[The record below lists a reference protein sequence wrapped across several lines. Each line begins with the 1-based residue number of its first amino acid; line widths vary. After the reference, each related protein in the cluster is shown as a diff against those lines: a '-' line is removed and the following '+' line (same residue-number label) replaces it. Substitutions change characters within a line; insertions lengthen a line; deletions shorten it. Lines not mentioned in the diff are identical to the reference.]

1 MLPRLSIRN
10 GPRRFENLKPGG
22 LDLRPGAAEGSLCCT
37 RNLSLEDAPVLRP
50 RAPRQ
55 RLGRLGNPGG
65 LFALDALYWVDGDTL
80 YRNGAAA
87 ATLSAPGA
95 KRMAALGRRLVI
107 FPDKLLFDPA
117 AGMALPLERTA
128 STACTF
134 ADGTFAGESAE
145 ANTILAADPTW
156 DWTDFFR
163 PGDAVSISGA
173 AAAEN
178 DRSLIVREIE
188 GPALRFYE
196 FSFTLDSVPR
206 TLTVCRSVPDLD
218 WLCACDNRLW
228 GCKGDTVYASKLGD
242 PFNWNV
248 FDGLASDSYAV
259 SAGSAGDF
267 TGCCAYLGY
276 PCFFKE
282 EQICKVYGSRPAN
295 FELLSSATRGTA
307 AGAGASFAVADEM
320 LFYLSRTGVAAY
332 GGGVPT
338 DVGAVFAGQR
348 FSAGAAGS
356 DGLRY
361 YVSLRSEAG
370 WGLYCYDPRHGVW
383 MQEDETQALA
393 FAFWDGAL
401 HCLDA
406 EGWLWR
412 FGGSAAETPGEE
424 EDPEETEAN
433 SEAGEAPP
441 AEAETDPD
449 AEGPETVES
458 LAEFNDFTEG
468 SHDRKSLTRLLLRL
482 ELEAGAEL
490 GIAVQYDSDGVWH
503 ELPGL
508 TAPTRRS
515 CLVPVLPRRCDHFR
529 LRLVGRGVWRLLA
542 LARES
547 RMESA
552 LP

>member
-1 MLPRLSIRN
+1 MLPRLSIHN
-10 GPRRFENLKPGG
+10 GPRRFQELKLSG
-22 LDLRPGAAEGSLCCT
+22 LDLRPGAAEGSLRQT
-37 RNLSLEDAPVLRP
+37 QNLSLEDAPVLRP

-55 RLGRLGNPGG
+55 LLGSLTAPGG
-65 LFALDALYWVDGDTL
+65 LYALDALYWVDGTTL
-80 YRNGAAA
+80 YRDGTAA
-87 ATLSAPGA
+87 ATLSTAGQ
-95 KRMAALGRRLVI
+95 KRFAALGRRLVI
-107 FPDKLLFDPA
+107 FPDKLLYDPA
-117 AGMALPLERTA
+117 AGTVSPLERTV
-128 STACTF
+128 STECTF
-134 ADGTFAGESAE
+134 ADGTYAGEAAE
-145 ANTILAADPTW
+145 ANTILAADPSF
-156 DWTDFFR
+156 DWASSFR

-178 DRSLIVREIE
+178 NRSLIVREIA

-206 TLTVCRSVPDLD
+206 TLTLCRSVPDLD

-248 FDGLASDSYAV
+248 FDGLASDSWAV

-307 AGAGASFAVADEM
+307 AGAGASFAVADET
-320 LFYLSRTGVAAY
+320 LFYLSRSGVAAY

-361 YVSLRSEAG
+361 YVSLRDEAG
-370 WGLYCYDPRHGVW
+370 WGLYCFDPVHSLWVR
-383 MQEDETQALA
+383 EDGTQALA

-406 EGWLWR
+406 EGRIWR
-412 FGGSAAETPGEE
+412 FGGPAE
-424 EDPEETEAN
+424 PEEPE
-433 SEAGEAPP
+433 EPEPDGEDGDPLGGEAAPP
-441 AEAETDPD
+441 EAETDPD
-449 AEGPETVES
+449 APGPETVES
-458 LAEFNDFTEG
+458 VAEFNDFAEG
-468 SHDRKSLTRLLLRL
+468 RFDRKSLTRLLLRL

-490 GIAVQYDSDGVWH
+490 GIAVQYDSDGVWQDLI
-503 ELPGL
+503 ELS
-508 TAPTRRS
+508 APVRRS
-515 CLVPVLPRRCDHFR
+515 CLVPVLPRRCDHYR
-529 LRLVGRGVWRLLA
+529 LRLVGRGLWRLLG

-547 RMESA
+547 RIESA
-552 LP
+552 LR

>member
-1 MLPRLSIRN
+1 MLPSLSIRN
-10 GPRRFENLKPGG
+10 GPRRFENLKLGG
-22 LDLRPGAAEGSLCCT
+22 LDLRPGAAEGSLCRA
-37 RNLSLEDAPVLRP
+37 RNLSLEEAPVLRP

-55 RLGRLGNPGG
+55 LLGQLEAPGG
-65 LFALDALYWVDGDTL
+65 LFALDALYWVDGDAL
-80 YRNGAAA
+80 YRDGSPV
-87 ATLSAPGA
+87 ATLSAAGE
-95 KRMAALGRRLVI
+95 KRLAALGRRLVI
-107 FPDKLLFDPA
+107 FPDKLLYDPA
-117 AGMALPLERTA
+117 AETLLPLERTV

-134 ADGTFAGESAE
+134 ADGTFAGEPAE
-145 ANTILAADPTW
+145 ANTVLAADPGW
-156 DWTDFFR
+156 DWADAFR
-163 PGDAVSISGA
+163 VGDAVSISGA
-173 AAAEN
+173 AAEEN
-178 DRSLIVREIE
+178 NRSLIVREIE

-196 FSFTLDSVPR
+196 FSFTLDSTPV
-206 TLTVCRSVPDLD
+206 TLSLSRSVPDLD

-307 AGAGASFAVADEM
+307 AGAGASFAVADET
-320 LFYLSRTGVAAY
+320 LFYLSRTGLTAY

-348 FSAGAAGS
+348 FAAGAAGS

-361 YVSLRSEAG
+361 YLSLRSEAG

-383 MQEDETQALA
+383 MQEDETEALA

-406 EGWLWR
+406 VGRLWR
-412 FGGSAAETPGEE
+412 FGGPAAEDAGAEPDAG
-424 EDPEETEAN
+424 EDPDPD
-433 SEAGEAPP
+433 AGEAPP

-449 AEGPETVES
+449 AAGPECVES
-458 LAEFNDFTEG
+458 LAEFNDFTERT
-468 SHDRKSLTRLLLRL
+468 HDRKSLTRLLLRL
-482 ELEAGAEL
+482 ELEAGAALE
-490 GIAVQYDSDGVWH
+490 IAVQYDSDGVWH
-503 ELPGL
+503 ELIEL
-508 TAPTRRS
+508 SAPIRRS

-529 LRLVGRGVWRLLA
+529 LRLSGRGVWRLLG

-547 RMESA
+547 RVERG
-552 LP
+552 LI